1 MAKEGLL
8 HSMIHAYLFMTG
20 AVKEHEPFYEHGP
33 QFRHMMRR
41 LNNDTLTF
49 DAFRPSGGYE
59 IIFSDVAEAA
69 DHDHL
74 LEQEMLDQITLE
86 HYKLL
91 YLVSRYSMY
100 ARNVTDNETWV
111 RYQPLLVLMYELIAV
126 SYTHLTLPTI
136 CSV

>member
-1 MAKEGLL
+1 MCGVSCCVERRRGGYARRSVHIRMPDAMRKFKLTNMAKEGLL

-59 IIFSDVAEAA
+59 IIFSFRRRGCGARSPAGAGDARS
-69 DHDHL
+69 DHPGAL
-74 LEQEMLDQITLE
+74 
-86 HYKLL
+86 
-91 YLVSRYSMY
+91 
-100 ARNVTDNETWV
+100 
-111 RYQPLLVLMYELIAV
+111 
-126 SYTHLTLPTI
+126 
-136 CSV
+136 